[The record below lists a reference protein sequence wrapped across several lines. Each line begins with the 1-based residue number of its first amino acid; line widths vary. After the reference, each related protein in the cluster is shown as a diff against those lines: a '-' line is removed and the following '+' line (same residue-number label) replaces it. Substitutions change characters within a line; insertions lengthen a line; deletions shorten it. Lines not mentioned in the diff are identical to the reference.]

1 MVETN
6 SSRKADCYELW
17 LELIPPLCFAENE
30 HAKKE
35 ATYGTIYMWVTARTR
50 WKHSVGPSSVELRLA
65 YTYQDPRDDSADRG
79 GKTGKVD
86 EDRTS
91 SAAL

>member
-1 MVETN
+1 
-6 SSRKADCYELW
+6 
-17 LELIPPLCFAENE
+17 LCFAENE

-35 ATYGTIYMWVTARTR
+35 AAYGTIYMWVTARTR
-50 WKHSVGPSSVELRLA
+50 WKHRVGPSSVELTLA
-65 YTYQDPRDDSADRG
+65 YTYQDRQDDSADRE
-79 GKTGKVD
+79 GKTGNVD